1 MFYSNQE
8 NNPIIKDIAAM
19 RKTKHTK
26 IVATISDKN
35 CSTEFLKALMDAGMN
50 VVRINTAHQTTES
63 AMQIIS
69 NVRSLSD
76 SVAILVDTK
85 GPEIRTKNIGDPIK
99 ISKGGR
105 IMISGGDEQSGEGLL
120 VVDYPNFVRDIPV
133 GSSVLIDDGELEM
146 TIVERKD
153 DKLVALIGNDGFIK
167 NRKSIN
173 IPGISLD
180 LPSLT
185 EKDKQFIR
193 WAAANDLDF
202 IAHSFVR
209 NKEDVIAVQQ
219 ILDEENSTIKIIAK
233 IENTDGVK
241 NIDEILDHAYGIM
254 VARGD
259 LGIEI
264 PAEKIPAIQRNLI
277 RKSVER
283 KKPVIIAT
291 QMLHSMITNPRPTR
305 AEVSDVATAIY
316 NHTDAVMLSG
326 ETAYGQYPVEA
337 VQLMSRVALEVE
349 SSKDRRNDLPVPRLE
364 NEVSA
369 FLAEAAV
376 MSANELKVAAII
388 TDTLTGKIAR
398 YISAFRSP
406 RPVYA
411 KCHNGSVK
419 RQLALSYGVI
429 ASEIVVK
436 KNKYK
441 LVESSLFDLVERG
454 LINEEDTVVYVGGN
468 FGVGGGTSFIEIA
481 SVSQMMHQ
489 KALKKANNEK

>member
-1 MFYSNQE
+1 MSKQ
-8 NNPIIKDIAAM
+8 
-19 RKTKHTK
+19 KHTK

-35 CSTEFLKALMDAGMN
+35 CESDFLRTLMEAGMN
-50 VVRINTAHQTTES
+50 VVRINTAHQTTDS
-63 AMQIIS
+63 AMNIIN
-69 NVRSLSD
+69 NVRSVSD
-76 SVAILVDTK
+76 GLAILVDTK
-85 GPEIRTKNIGDPIK
+85 GPEIRTKNITEPIK
-99 ISKGGR
+99 INKGDR
-105 IMISGGDEQSGEGLL
+105 IAIKCGDEISGKGVL
-120 VVDYPNFVRDIPV
+120 VVDYVNFTRDIPV
-133 GSSVLIDDGELEM
+133 GSAVLIDDGELEL
-146 TIVERKD
+146 TVIEKTND
-153 DKLVALIGNDGFIK
+153 SLIALVGNDGYIK

-173 IPGISLD
+173 VPGVSLH

-185 EKDKQFIR
+185 EKDRQFIR

-209 NKEDVIAVQQ
+209 NKEDVMAVQE
-219 ILDEENSTIKIIAK
+219 ILNEENSKIKIIAK
-233 IENTDGVK
+233 IEDTDGVK

-264 PAEKIPAIQRNLI
+264 PAEKIPAIQRKLI
-277 RKSVER
+277 RKCVER

-291 QMLHSMITNPRPTR
+291 QMLHTMITNPRPTR

-316 NHTDAVMLSG
+316 DRTDAIMLSG

-337 VQLMSRVALEVE
+337 VQLMSRVAIEVE
-349 SSKDRRNDLPVPRLE
+349 SSKDKRNDLSVPRLE

-376 MSANELKVAAII
+376 MSASELKVAAII

-411 KCHNGSVK
+411 KCHTGKVK
-419 RQLALSYGVI
+419 RELALSYGVF

-441 LVESSLFDLVERG
+441 LIETSLLDLVEQG
-454 LINEEDTVVYVGGN
+454 YISENDTVVYVGGN

-481 SVSQMMHQ
+481 SVAQMMHQ
-489 KALKKANNEK
+489 KKIKDEK

>member
-1 MFYSNQE
+1 
-8 NNPIIKDIAAM
+8 
-19 RKTKHTK
+19 
-26 IVATISDKN
+26 
-35 CSTEFLKALMDAGMN
+35 MN

-63 AMQIIS
+63 AMQIIH
-69 NVRSLSD
+69 NVRSVSD
-76 SVAILVDTK
+76 SLAILVDTK
-85 GPEIRTKNIGDPIK
+85 GPEIRTKNIQDPIK
-99 ISKGGR
+99 ICKGEK
-105 IMISGGDEQSGEGLL
+105 ITITGGDGQSEAGHL
-120 VVDYPNFVRDIPV
+120 VVDYPNFARDIPV
-133 GSSVLIDDGELEM
+133 GSVVLIDDGELEL
-146 TIVERKD
+146 TIVE
-153 DKLVALIGNDGFIK
+153 KLDGKLLALVGNDGFVK
-167 NRKSIN
+167 NKKSIN
-173 IPGISLD
+173 VPGISLN

-185 EKDKQFIR
+185 EKDRQFIR
-193 WAAANDLDF
+193 WAVSNDLDF

-219 ILDEENSTIKIIAK
+219 ILDEEQSKIKIIAK

-241 NIDEILDHAYGIM
+241 NVDEILDYAYGIM

-264 PAEKIPAIQRNLI
+264 AAEKIPAIQRRLI
-277 RKSVER
+277 RKCVER

-291 QMLHSMITNPRPTR
+291 QMLHTMITNPRPTR

-316 NHTDAVMLSG
+316 DRTDAVMLSG

-349 SSKDRRNDLPVPRLE
+349 SSKDKRNDLPVPRLE
-364 NEVSA
+364 GEVSA

-411 KCHNGSVK
+411 KCHNGKVK
-419 RQLALSYGVI
+419 RELALSYGI
-429 ASEIVVK
+429 TASEIVVR
-436 KNKYK
+436 KNKHK
-441 LVESSLFDLVERG
+441 LVVTSLIDLVNSG
-454 LINEEDTVVYVGGN
+454 FITEEDTVVYVGGN

-481 SVSQMMHQ
+481 SVAQMMHQ
-489 KALKKANNEK
+489 KNLKVEN

>member
-1 MFYSNQE
+1 MN
-8 NNPIIKDIAAM
+8 KL
-19 RKTKHTK
+19 KHTK

-35 CSTEFLKALMDAGMN
+35 CEPDFLSSLEKSGMN

-63 AMQIIS
+63 AMNIIR
-69 NVRSLSD
+69 NVRSVSD
-76 SVAILVDTK
+76 GLAILVDTK
-85 GPEIRTKNIGDPIK
+85 GPEIRTKNITEPVK
-99 ISKGGR
+99 ISKGEQ
-105 IMISGGDEQSGEGLL
+105 ISIKCGDEQSGEGVL
-120 VVDYPNFVRDIPV
+120 VVDYPYFVRDIPV
-133 GSSVLIDDGELEM
+133 GSSVLIDDGELEL
-146 TIVERKD
+146 TIREKRD
-153 DKLVALIGNDGFIK
+153 ESRVALVGNNGLIK
-167 NRKSIN
+167 NKKSIN
-173 IPGISLD
+173 VPGISLK

-185 EKDKQFIR
+185 EKDRLFIR

-209 NKEDVIAVQQ
+209 NKEDVMAVQQ
-219 ILDEENSTIKIIAK
+219 ILDEEESKIKIIAK

-259 LGIEI
+259 LGIEVA
-264 PAEKIPAIQRNLI
+264 AEKIPAIQRKLI
-277 RKSVER
+277 RKCVER

-291 QMLHSMITNPRPTR
+291 QMLHTMISNPRPTR

-316 NHTDAVMLSG
+316 DRTDAVMLSG
-326 ETAYGQYPVEA
+326 ETAYGQYPIEA

-349 SSKDRRNDLPVPRLE
+349 SSKDKRNDLPVPRLE

-376 MSANELKVAAII
+376 MSGNELKVAAII

-406 RPVYA
+406 RPVFA
-411 KCHNGSVK
+411 KCHNGRVK
-419 RQLALSYGVI
+419 RELALSYGVY

-441 LVESSLFDLVERG
+441 LVETSLLDLVERG
-454 LINEEDTVVYVGGN
+454 FINENDTVVYVGGN

-481 SVSQMMHQ
+481 SVEQMMHQ
-489 KALKKANNEK
+489 KKEKKEK

>member
-1 MFYSNQE
+1 MMYKS
-8 NNPIIKDIAAM
+8 
-19 RKTKHTK
+19 KHTK
-26 IVATISDKN
+26 IVATVSDKN
-35 CSTEFLKALMDAGMN
+35 CAPDFLQTLMEAGVN

-63 AMQIIS
+63 AMQIIR
-69 NVRSLSD
+69 NVRSVSD
-76 SVAILVDTK
+76 GLAILVDTK
-85 GPEIRTKNIGDPIK
+85 GPEIRTKNIADPIK
-99 ISKGGR
+99 ITKGER
-105 IMISGGDEQSGEGLL
+105 IAIKGGDEPSGPGLL
-120 VVDYPNFVRDIPV
+120 VVDYPDFVRDIPV
-133 GSSVLIDDGELEM
+133 GSSVLIDDGELEL
-146 TIVERKD
+146 TVV
-153 DKLVALIGNDGFIK
+153 DKTGDRLTAVIGNDGFLK
-167 NRKSIN
+167 NKKSIN
-173 IPGISLD
+173 VPGLSLN

-185 EKDKQFIR
+185 EKDRQFIR

-209 NKEDVIAVQQ
+209 NKEDVLAVQRV
-219 ILDEENSTIKIIAK
+219 LDEEGSKIKIIAK
-233 IENTDGVK
+233 IENTDGVN

-264 PAEKIPAIQRNLI
+264 PAEKIPAIQRSLI
-277 RKSVER
+277 RKCVER

-316 NHTDAVMLSG
+316 DRTDAIMLSG
-326 ETAYGQYPVEA
+326 ETAYGQFPVEA
-337 VQLMSRVALEVE
+337 VKVMSRIALEVE

-364 NEVSA
+364 GEVSA

-406 RPVYA
+406 SPVYA
-411 KCHNGSVK
+411 KCHNGKVK
-419 RQLALSYGVI
+419 RELALSYGVF

-436 KNKYK
+436 KNKHK
-441 LVESSLFDLVERG
+441 LVESSLIDLVERK
-454 LINEEDTVVYVGGN
+454 LIEVNDTVVYVGGN

-481 SVSQMMHQ
+481 SVAQMMHQ
-489 KALKKANNEK
+489 RKEKIEK

>member
-1 MFYSNQE
+1 M
-8 NNPIIKDIAAM
+8 K
-19 RKTKHTK
+19 KTKHTK

-35 CSTEFLKALMDAGMN
+35 CSPEFLSALMDAGMN

-63 AMQIIS
+63 AMQIIN
-69 NVRSLSD
+69 NVRAVSD
-76 SVAILVDTK
+76 SLAILVDTK
-85 GPEIRTKNIGDPIK
+85 GPEIRTKNISEPIK
-99 ISKGGR
+99 ISKGDK
-105 IMISGGDEQSGEGLL
+105 ISIKGGDDQSAEGLL
-120 VVDYPNFVRDIPV
+120 VVDYVNFVRDIPL

-146 TIVERKD
+146 TVIAKD
-153 DKLVALIGNDGFIK
+153 QDKLTVLVGNDGFIK
-167 NRKSIN
+167 NKKSIN
-173 IPGISLD
+173 VPGISLN

-185 EKDKQFIR
+185 EKDRQFIR
-193 WAAANDLDF
+193 WAASNDLDF

-209 NKEDVIAVQQ
+209 NKEDVLAVQQ
-219 ILDEENSTIKIIAK
+219 ILDEEDSKIKIIAK

-241 NIDEILDHAYGIM
+241 RIDEILDYAYGIM

-264 PAEKIPAIQRNLI
+264 PAEKIPAIQRKLI
-277 RKSVER
+277 RKCVER

-291 QMLHSMITNPRPTR
+291 QMLHTMISNPRPTR

-316 NHTDAVMLSG
+316 DRTDAVMLSG

-411 KCHNGSVK
+411 KCHNGRVK
-419 RQLALSYGVI
+419 RELALSYGVF

-441 LVESSLFDLVERG
+441 LVETSLLDLVERG
-454 LINEEDTVVYVGGN
+454 FISEDDTVVYVGGN

-481 SVSQMMHQ
+481 SVAQMMHQ
-489 KALKKANNEK
+489 KKEKKEK

>member
-1 MFYSNQE
+1 MKK
-8 NNPIIKDIAAM
+8 IKQ
-19 RKTKHTK
+19 TK
-26 IVATISDKN
+26 IVATISDKH
-35 CSTEFLKALMDAGMN
+35 CEPEFLKSLMEAGMN

-63 AMQIIS
+63 ALQIIQ
-69 NVRSLSD
+69 NVRSVSD
-76 SVAILVDTK
+76 ALAILVDTK
-85 GPEIRTKNIGDPIK
+85 GPEIRTKNIEVPIK
-99 ISKGGR
+99 ITKGDKIRIKGGDQP
-105 IMISGGDEQSGEGLL
+105 SQQDLL
-120 VVDYPNFVRDIPV
+120 MVDYPNFANDIPV
-133 GSSVLIDDGELEM
+133 GSAVLIDDGELEL
-146 TIVERKD
+146 TIIEKREDYLIAV
-153 DKLVALIGNDGFIK
+153 IGNDGIIK
-167 NRKSIN
+167 NKKSIN
-173 IPGISLD
+173 VPGVSLH

-209 NKEDVIAVQQ
+209 NKEDVQAVQE
-219 ILDEENSTIKIIAK
+219 ILDQEQSKIKIIAK
-233 IENTDGVK
+233 IENTDGVQ

-264 PAEKIPAIQRNLI
+264 PAERIPAIQRKLI
-277 RKSVER
+277 RKCVER
-283 KKPVIIAT
+283 KKPVISAT
-291 QMLHSMITNPRPTR
+291 QMLHTMISNPRPTR

-316 NHTDAVMLSG
+316 DRTDAIMLSG

-349 SSKDRRNDLPVPRLE
+349 SSKDKRNDLPVPRLE

-411 KCHNGSVK
+411 KCHNGKVK
-419 RQLALSYGVI
+419 RELALSYGVI

-436 KNKYK
+436 KNKHK
-441 LVESSLFDLVERG
+441 LVETSLLDLVEKG
-454 LINEEDTVVYVGGN
+454 FITEKETVVYVGGN

-481 SVSQMMHQ
+481 SVAQMMHQ
-489 KALKKANNEK
+489 KNQKGAK

>member
-1 MFYSNQE
+1 MSKQ
-8 NNPIIKDIAAM
+8 
-19 RKTKHTK
+19 KHTK

-35 CSTEFLKALMDAGMN
+35 CEPGFLRTLMEAGMN
-50 VVRINTAHQTTES
+50 VVRINTAHQTTDS
-63 AMQIIS
+63 AMNIIN
-69 NVRSLSD
+69 NVRSVSD
-76 SVAILVDTK
+76 GIAILVDTK
-85 GPEIRTKNIGDPIK
+85 GPEIRTKNITEPIK
-99 ISKGGR
+99 INKGDR
-105 IMISGGDEQSGEGLL
+105 IAIKCGDETSGEGIL
-120 VVDYPNFVRDIPV
+120 VVDYVNFTRDIPV
-133 GSSVLIDDGELEM
+133 GSAVLIDDGELEL
-146 TIVERKD
+146 TILEKTND
-153 DKLVALIGNDGFIK
+153 SLIALVGNDGFIK
-167 NRKSIN
+167 NKKSIN
-173 IPGISLD
+173 VPGVSLH

-185 EKDKQFIR
+185 EKDRQFIR

-209 NKEDVIAVQQ
+209 NKEDVMAVQE
-219 ILDEENSTIKIIAK
+219 ILNEENSKIKIIAK
-233 IENTDGVK
+233 IEDTDGVR

-264 PAEKIPAIQRNLI
+264 PAEKIPAIQRKLV
-277 RKSVER
+277 RKCVER

-291 QMLHSMITNPRPTR
+291 QMLHTMITNPRPTR

-316 NHTDAVMLSG
+316 DRTDAIMLSG

-337 VQLMSRVALEVE
+337 VQLMSRVAIEVE
-349 SSKDRRNDLPVPRLE
+349 SSKDKRNDLSVPRLE

-376 MSANELKVAAII
+376 MSASELKVAAII

-411 KCHNGSVK
+411 KCHTGRVK
-419 RQLALSYGVI
+419 RELALSYGVF

-441 LVESSLFDLVERG
+441 LIETSLLDLVERG
-454 LINEEDTVVYVGGN
+454 YISEKDTVVYVGGN

-481 SVSQMMHQ
+481 SVAQMMHQ
-489 KALKKANNEK
+489 KKVKEEK